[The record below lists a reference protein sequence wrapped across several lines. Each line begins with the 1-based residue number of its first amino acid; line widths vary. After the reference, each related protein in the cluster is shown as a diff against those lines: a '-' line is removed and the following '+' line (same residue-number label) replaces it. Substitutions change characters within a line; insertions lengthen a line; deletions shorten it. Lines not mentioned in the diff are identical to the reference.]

1 MGSLFYGG
9 IKGKM
14 VRTIVEVL
22 LLEVFI
28 ALGIHNRAQKLCQMV
43 TNWTEI
49 YLFIYLFCIRIT
61 SVCCDKLVL
70 LGGWVIQTDSCALF
84 LFVMDSHEEFLPLE
98 DLTLIRWN

>member
-1 MGSLFYGG
+1 MSISSNLCCCQVTKNGYYHGLAKWKKMGSLFYGG

-49 YLFIYLFCIRIT
+49 YLFIYLF
-61 SVCCDKLVL
+61 
-70 LGGWVIQTDSCALF
+70 
-84 LFVMDSHEEFLPLE
+84 
-98 DLTLIRWN
+98 